1 MTKEDLGKYTCR
13 AKNSLGETSGEIT
26 LYGQRDKTTLSKIM
40 DILCVLEIVVSTTS
54 TTNEYGVWDIW
65 ETTEAEEEPGEE
77 ADEEMRENWRK
88 DRESRRRQVAV
99 IFCHLFGHNIENYP
113 APQPCIGIC
122 WPRLS
127 LTFINWTTDDPWELP
142 GISYYHHQISTPIH
156 FSKLNLIHYCKR

>member
-1 MTKEDLGKYTCR
+1 MTVTLTLFHKSFFDQQTFTLLTCCYCGAAWLGGVRSVEDCY
-13 AKNSLGETSGEIT
+13 
-26 LYGQRDKTTLSKIM
+26 
-40 DILCVLEIVVSTTS
+40 
-54 TTNEYGVWDIW
+54 W
-65 ETTEAEEEPGEE
+65 
-77 ADEEMRENWRK
+77 
-88 DRESRRRQVAV
+88 QVAV

-156 FSKLNLIHYCKR
+156 FSKLLQEIRNNLIYGPKIILEERELISTHHSQNMQNWCV